1 LKSVLSNLQ
10 KNQEFENQ
18 RIIIDDPRMELL
30 KKEKQLEELKNTQKI
45 YQNHIIGMQ
54 TNSLN

>member
-1 LKSVLSNLQ
+1 
-10 KNQEFENQ
+10 
-18 RIIIDDPRMELL
+18 MELL